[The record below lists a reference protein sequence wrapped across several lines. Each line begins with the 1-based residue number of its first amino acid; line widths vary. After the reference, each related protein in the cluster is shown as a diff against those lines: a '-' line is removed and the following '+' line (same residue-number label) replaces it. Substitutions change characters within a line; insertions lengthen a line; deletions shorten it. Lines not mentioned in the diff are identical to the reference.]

1 MRNWDNTHHSRPRGS
16 CAPSLPGWPAHPAAH
31 LAKYCQ
37 TLAPAAKAG
46 LMVPCGALSRGRVE
60 HLHIPEQRV
69 KRAGI
74 AAESGLQSTGTVN
87 VDAPACANGTLVL
100 RTQLARACR
109 HQAGRMRRVG
119 RRQKPALRQRA
130 GARSA
135 KPAKPQKNRLPLWC
149 SASLHAPA
157 PHAGAWM
164 RAWCAAKANGGVAS
178 TPWQALQRLEVSE
191 RAMGSVRRSLPELVD
206 ESGLTRTSV
215 IPEQPVLERKGAQGG
230 VELASGVS
238 RGGQAL
244 PTISPPHTTF
254 SLLT

>member
-1 MRNWDNTHHSRPRGS
+1 M
-16 CAPSLPGWPAHPAAH
+16 
-31 LAKYCQ
+31 
-37 TLAPAAKAG
+37 
-46 LMVPCGALSRGRVE
+46 
-60 HLHIPEQRV
+60 
-69 KRAGI
+69 
-74 AAESGLQSTGTVN
+74 
-87 VDAPACANGTLVL
+87 DAPACAYGTLVL

-119 RRQKPALRQRA
+119 RRQKPAFTQRA

-135 KPAKPQKNRLPLWC
+135 KPSKPQRNRPPLWC

-178 TPWQALQRLEVSE
+178 TPWQALQRLGVSG

-206 ESGLTRTSV
+206 GSGLTRTSV

-230 VELASGVS
+230 VELASGVF
-238 RGGQAL
+238 GGGSNFTHHFPNPHNFLSSHVTLCLCQLCSIPAYIGFIRVL
-244 PTISPPHTTF
+244 IARVKPIFAPVTQPSTNNVRFRRAASPNGCPRPAP
-254 SLLT
+254 S